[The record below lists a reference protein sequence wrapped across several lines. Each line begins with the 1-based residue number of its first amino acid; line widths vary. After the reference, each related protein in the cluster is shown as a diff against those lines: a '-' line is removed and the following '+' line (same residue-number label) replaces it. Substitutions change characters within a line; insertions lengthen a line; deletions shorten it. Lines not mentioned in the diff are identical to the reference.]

1 MTSGQPDFAYFESR
15 IDQSFTMRLGPDSG
29 TPLRLASCVRR
40 DLAGAPS
47 SFTLEFSGGPDAP
60 PEQGTYLLTAEG
72 DPGTDTAEIAIFLV
86 PLRQTPTGVD
96 YLAVFN
102 QLDQG

>member
-1 MTSGQPDFAYFESR
+1 MTSGHPDFAFFQSR
-15 IDQSFTMRLGPDSG
+15 VDQSFTMRLGPDSQA
-29 TPLRLASCVRR
+29 PLRLVSCVS
-40 DLAGAPS
+40 GSGGPS

-72 DPGTDTAEIAIFLV
+72 VAETSAAEIPIFLV

>member
-1 MTSGQPDFAYFESR
+1 VTSGQPDFAYFESR
-15 IDQSFTMRLGPDSG
+15 IDQSFAMRLGPDSS
-29 TPLRLASCVRR
+29 TPLRLVSCVRR
-40 DLAGAPS
+40 DLDGGPS

-72 DPGTDTAEIAIFLV
+72 TEEIAIFLV

>member
-1 MTSGQPDFAYFESR
+1 MTKGQPGFADFESR
-15 IDQSFTMRLGPDSG
+15 IDQTFTMRLGPESS
-29 TPLRLASCVRR
+29 TPVRLVSCVRR
-40 DLAGAPS
+40 GLAGGPPS
-47 SFTLEFSGGPDAP
+47 FALEFSGGPDAP
-60 PEQGTYLLTAEG
+60 PEQGTYLLGAEG
-72 DPGTDTAEIAIFLV
+72 IGSPGVDEIAIFLV